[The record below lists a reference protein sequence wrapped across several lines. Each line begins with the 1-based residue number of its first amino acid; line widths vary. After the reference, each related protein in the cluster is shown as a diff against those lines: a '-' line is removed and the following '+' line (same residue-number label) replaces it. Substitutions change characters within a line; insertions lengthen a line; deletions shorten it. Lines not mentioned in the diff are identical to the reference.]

1 VIFSRQFSQDVEERL
16 EMHGFDV
23 HESGKTWHGRTS
35 QKYPSILKRQQ
46 SRERRESGKKKSRD
60 SLAKREESPAI
71 LETEEE
77 KTDEKEEF
85 IQPPPIPEIDPK
97 NLLSPIPDVV
107 IDRPESRAS
116 QFSQPPDEEGGEVRE
131 SWDSKITFMLAT
143 IGYAVGLGNVWR
155 FPYLAQKNGGGAFLI
170 PYWIMLFAEGLPM
183 FLLEMAIG
191 QRMRKGSLGVWDRVS
206 PYWGEFSVSSAMVIL
221 SNS

>member
-1 VIFSRQFSQDVEERL
+1 MRWLITSKRKLFQFTFFVSFNSIDN
-16 EMHGFDV
+16 EMCMYLLVLFLHLRFYYYYLHCDL
-23 HESGKTWHGRTS
+23 
-35 QKYPSILKRQQ
+35 Q
-46 SRERRESGKKKSRD
+46 SGKKKSRD

-71 LETEEE
+71 LEAEEE

-85 IQPPPIPEIDPK
+85 IQPPQIPEIDPK

-155 FPYLAQKNGGGAFLI
+155 FPYLAQKNGGGTEILIRFLD
-170 PYWIMLFAEGLPM
+170 G
-183 FLLEMAIG
+183 
-191 QRMRKGSLGVWDRVS
+191 
-206 PYWGEFSVSSAMVIL
+206 
-221 SNS
+221 

>member
-1 VIFSRQFSQDVEERL
+1 
-16 EMHGFDV
+16 M
-23 HESGKTWHGRTS
+23 
-35 QKYPSILKRQQ
+35 
-46 SRERRESGKKKSRD
+46 
-60 SLAKREESPAI
+60 AKREESPAI
-71 LETEEE
+71 LEAEEE

-155 FPYLAQKNGGGAFLI
+155 FPYLAQKNGGGTKILI
-170 PYWIMLFAEGLPM
+170 RFFDG
-183 FLLEMAIG
+183 
-191 QRMRKGSLGVWDRVS
+191 
-206 PYWGEFSVSSAMVIL
+206 
-221 SNS
+221 

>member
-1 VIFSRQFSQDVEERL
+1 MRWLITSKRKLFQFTFFVSFNSIDN
-16 EMHGFDV
+16 EMCMYLLVLFLHLRFYYYYLHCDL
-23 HESGKTWHGRTS
+23 
-35 QKYPSILKRQQ
+35 Q
-46 SRERRESGKKKSRD
+46 SGKKKSRD

-77 KTDEKEEF
+77 KADEKEEF
-85 IQPPPIPEIDPK
+85 IQPSQIPEIDPK

-155 FPYLAQKNGGGAFLI
+155 FPYLAQKNGGGTKIFI
-170 PYWIMLFAEGLPM
+170 RFFDG
-183 FLLEMAIG
+183 
-191 QRMRKGSLGVWDRVS
+191 
-206 PYWGEFSVSSAMVIL
+206 
-221 SNS
+221 

>member
-1 VIFSRQFSQDVEERL
+1 MKFVCIYSHKNYGKKILVIVKHCNDNIVL
-16 EMHGFDV
+16 
-23 HESGKTWHGRTS
+23 
-35 QKYPSILKRQQ
+35 YLKFCYYYLHCNLQ
-46 SRERRESGKKKSRD
+46 SGKKKSRD

-155 FPYLAQKNGGGAFLI
+155 FPYLAQKNGGGNENI
-170 PYWIMLFAEGLPM
+170 NKVP
-183 FLLEMAIG
+183 
-191 QRMRKGSLGVWDRVS
+191 
-206 PYWGEFSVSSAMVIL
+206 
-221 SNS
+221 

>member
-1 VIFSRQFSQDVEERL
+1 MRWLITSKRKLFQFTFFVSFNSIDN
-16 EMHGFDV
+16 EMCMYLLVLFLHLRFYYYYLHCDL
-23 HESGKTWHGRTS
+23 
-35 QKYPSILKRQQ
+35 Q
-46 SRERRESGKKKSRD
+46 SGKKKSRD

-155 FPYLAQKNGGGAFLI
+155 FPYLAQKNGGGTKILI
-170 PYWIMLFAEGLPM
+170 RFFDG
-183 FLLEMAIG
+183 
-191 QRMRKGSLGVWDRVS
+191 
-206 PYWGEFSVSSAMVIL
+206 
-221 SNS
+221 

>member
-1 VIFSRQFSQDVEERL
+1 MRWLITSKRKLFQFTFFVSFNSIDN
-16 EMHGFDV
+16 EMCMYLLVLFLHLRFYYYYLHCDL
-23 HESGKTWHGRTS
+23 
-35 QKYPSILKRQQ
+35 Q
-46 SRERRESGKKKSRD
+46 SGKKKSRD

-71 LETEEE
+71 LEAEEE

-85 IQPPPIPEIDPK
+85 IQPPQIPEIDPK

-155 FPYLAQKNGGGAFLI
+155 FPYLAQKNGGGTKILI
-170 PYWIMLFAEGLPM
+170 RFFDG
-183 FLLEMAIG
+183 
-191 QRMRKGSLGVWDRVS
+191 
-206 PYWGEFSVSSAMVIL
+206 
-221 SNS
+221 

>member
-1 VIFSRQFSQDVEERL
+1 MRWLITSKRKLFQFTFFVSFNSIDN
-16 EMHGFDV
+16 EMCMYLLVLFLHLRFYYYYLHCDL
-23 HESGKTWHGRTS
+23 
-35 QKYPSILKRQQ
+35 Q
-46 SRERRESGKKKSRD
+46 SGKKKSRD

-155 FPYLAQKNGGGAFLI
+155 FPYLAQKNGGGTEISIRFLH
-170 PYWIMLFAEGLPM
+170 G
-183 FLLEMAIG
+183 
-191 QRMRKGSLGVWDRVS
+191 
-206 PYWGEFSVSSAMVIL
+206 
-221 SNS
+221 